1 METSLLREKLIHKEI
16 DIDEYYSE
24 LFKKIEETKDLNIF
38 ITFDKDFVLEQIN
51 VLKEKLEKNETP
63 GRLFG
68 IPITI
73 KDNILTE
80 GLRTTCASKALEDYM
95 PVYNAT
101 VIERLKSEDAVII
114 GKTNMD
120 EFAMGGASETSY
132 FGPTKNPLDPK
143 LIPGGSSS
151 GSAASVSTGL
161 VNISLGSDTGG
172 SIRQPSAFCNVT
184 GFLPSYGSVS
194 RYGVASMANTL
205 DQVGVVG
212 KSVEDIVTTLNI
224 IGGHDSKDM
233 TSSQKE
239 SLDLQLKEEY
249 TLKGKKIGVIDTEA
263 FPIHKT
269 VVEDY
274 NTAIERLK
282 SLGAEI
288 VPIDF
293 KYIKYSTP
301 LYNVIM
307 SCEVSSNL
315 SRFDGI
321 RYGYLAQDYSTT
333 RELFVKTRSQ
343 EFGEEVQRRIAM
355 GTHYLAA
362 ENDQAIY
369 KQGLKVRRLLQEEF
383 EEKFKEVDFIATP
396 TSTDLPYELGARAGD
411 PLADY
416 DDGTFDVPVN
426 LAGLCA
432 ISLPVREG
440 ISGALQ
446 IIGNRRDDE
455 NVLNAAYC
463 FEGGK

>member
-1 METSLLREKLIHKEI
+1 METAVLRDKIVNKEI
-16 DIDEYYSE
+16 NIDEFYE
-24 LFKKIEETKDLNIF
+24 DLFTKIEDAKDLNIF
-38 ITFDKDFVLEQIN
+38 ITFDKDFVLNQIKS
-51 VLKEKLEKNETP
+51 LKEKLNRGEEVGK
-63 GRLFG
+63 LFG
-68 IPITI
+68 VPITI
-73 KDNILTE
+73 KDNILTK
-80 GLRTTCASKALEDYM
+80 GLRTTCGSKTLEDYY

-101 VIERLKSEDAVII
+101 VIDRLLEEDAVIL

-120 EFAMGGASETSY
+120 EFAMGGSSETSY
-132 FGPTKNPLDPK
+132 YGPTKNPLDPD

-151 GSAASVSTGL
+151 GSAASVSAGL
-161 VNISLGSDTGG
+161 VTISLGSDTGG

-184 GFLPSYGSVS
+184 GYLPSYGTVS
-194 RYGVASMANTL
+194 RYGVASMSNTL
-205 DQVGVVG
+205 DQVGIVG
-212 KSVEDIVTTLNI
+212 KTVKDIVNTLNI
-224 IGGHDSKDM
+224 IGGHDPKDM
-233 TSSQKE
+233 TSFKSGKTDFVIRE
-239 SLDLQLKEEY
+239 DYSLN
-249 TLKGKKIGVIDTEA
+249 GKKVGIIDTEA
-263 FPIHKT
+263 YPIHET
-269 VVEDY
+269 VVADY
-274 NTAIERLK
+274 KKAIERLE

-288 VPIDF
+288 VPLDF
-293 KYIKYSTP
+293 KYLKYSTP

-321 RYGYLAQDYSTT
+321 RYGYLAEDYSTT
-333 RELFVKTRSQ
+333 RELFVNTRSEQ
-343 EFGEEVQRRIAM
+343 FGEEVQRRIAM

-383 EEKFKEVDFIATP
+383 KEKFNKVDFIATP
-396 TSTDLPYELGARAGD
+396 TSTDLPYELGTRVED

-426 LAGLCA
+426 LVGLCA
-432 ISLPVREG
+432 ISLPIREG

-463 FEGGK
+463 FEGGR

>member
-274 NTAIERLK
+274 NT
-282 SLGAEI
+282 
-288 VPIDF
+288 
-293 KYIKYSTP
+293 
-301 LYNVIM
+301 
-307 SCEVSSNL
+307 
-315 SRFDGI
+315 
-321 RYGYLAQDYSTT
+321 
-333 RELFVKTRSQ
+333 
-343 EFGEEVQRRIAM
+343 
-355 GTHYLAA
+355 
-362 ENDQAIY
+362 
-369 KQGLKVRRLLQEEF
+369 
-383 EEKFKEVDFIATP
+383 
-396 TSTDLPYELGARAGD
+396 
-411 PLADY
+411 
-416 DDGTFDVPVN
+416 
-426 LAGLCA
+426 
-432 ISLPVREG
+432 
-440 ISGALQ
+440 
-446 IIGNRRDDE
+446 
-455 NVLNAAYC
+455 
-463 FEGGK
+463 

>member
-1 METSLLREKLIHKEI
+1 METGILRDKLVNHEINIDDYYADLYERIEKVE
-16 DIDEYYSE
+16 
-24 LFKKIEETKDLNIF
+24 DLNIF
-38 ITFDKDFVLEQIN
+38 ITFDKDFVADQIER
-51 VLKEKLEKNETP
+51 LKEKLENNEKP
-63 GRLFG
+63 GKLFG
-68 IPITI
+68 VPVAV

-80 GLRTTCASKALEDYM
+80 GLRTTCASKTLEDYM

-101 VIERLKSEDAVII
+101 VINKLIEEDAVIL

-120 EFAMGGASETSY
+120 EFAMGGSSETSY
-132 FGPTKNPLDPK
+132 FGPTKNPLDPS

-151 GSAASVSTGL
+151 GSAASVGSGL
-161 VNISLGSDTGG
+161 VNIALGTDTGG
-172 SIRQPSAFCNVT
+172 SIRQPSAFCNVI

-212 KSVEDIVTTLNI
+212 RSVDDIVTTLNI
-224 IGGHDSKDM
+224 IGGSDPKDM
-233 TSSQKE
+233 TSSRE
-239 SLDLQLKEEY
+239 PSLDITLKNDY
-249 TLKGKKIGVIDTEA
+249 TLKGKKIGVINTESYQM
-263 FPIHKT
+263 HKT
-269 VVEDY
+269 VAEDY
-274 NTAIERLK
+274 QIAIDRLK
-282 SLGAEI
+282 KLGAEI
-288 VPIDF
+288 IPLEF
-293 KYIKYSTP
+293 KYLKYSTP

-321 RYGYLAQDYSTT
+321 RYGYLADDYATT
-333 RELFVKTRSQ
+333 RELFVKTRSEQ
-343 EFGEEVQRRIAM
+343 FGEEVQRRIAM

-383 EEKFKEVDFIATP
+383 KEKFNEVDFIVTP
-396 TSTDLPYELGARAGD
+396 TSTDLPYELGTRVED

-426 LAGLCA
+426 LTGLCA
-432 ISLPVREG
+432 ISLPIREG

-455 NVLNAAYC
+455 NVLNAANC